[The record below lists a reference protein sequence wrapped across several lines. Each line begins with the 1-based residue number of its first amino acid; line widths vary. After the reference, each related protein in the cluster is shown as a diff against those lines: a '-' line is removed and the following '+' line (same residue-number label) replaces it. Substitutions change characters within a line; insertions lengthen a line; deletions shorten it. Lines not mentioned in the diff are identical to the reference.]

1 MDDGLDDL
9 TATRGHSNISASAE
23 YDELLRAI
31 STNGLA
37 DTLRRARQIVD
48 AGSAHPKGLA
58 VLRAFLERHGK
69 GSQ

>member
-31 STNGLA
+31 STNG
-37 DTLRRARQIVD
+37 
-48 AGSAHPKGLA
+48 
-58 VLRAFLERHGK
+58 
-69 GSQ
+69 